1 MVRYTD
7 YTLGTSNSQRRD
19 GNRRDYLQDERD
31 DFRNDGDDNLND
43 NNGGG
48 TTTILKKGILLN
60 IKCNIQG
67 AGVKFNGSFI
77 GSVPKELRISKADLI
92 EKGDRIIEIGKTGY
106 TSNEKYV
113 VSLINGGGLILKNNI
128 YDGGFS
134 GLNQTRIIIKYYVNN
149 IEQSFP
155 EIKTGFAQTI
165 TFNLTK
171 GSDGNVPRTRKLA
184 INLSGVRGG
193 NPIVLRKNGYRGTDV
208 FPQLGETEYQDTTN
222 TEYTLESADL
232 SLYRIIK
239 ITYNDSIYKQVPL
252 TANDNESLTMSFKL
266 RTNYSIIVEVES
278 VSKYVPPIRP
288 VIKLLKTDARTYN
301 INKAIGVPIVFEKNS
316 TVKAITIIVGDDI
329 LEFDN
334 LGEGDIAG
342 VTIPHNVF
350 DNIGKYNIKL
360 FPFSLNDYEEELEP
374 PPSPIKQIPVKPK
387 PKPIFAANESI
398 IIPEFKIDIN
408 PYMNNNGN
416 NNYLSN
422 NISSNGY
429 NFNFSGLNNFIGI
442 GNNSSILNNYK

>member
-106 TSNEKYV
+106 TSNEKYI

-171 GSDGNVPRTRKLA
+171 GSDGN
-184 INLSGVRGG
+184 
-193 NPIVLRKNGYRGTDV
+193 
-208 FPQLGETEYQDTTN
+208 EYQDTTN

-288 VIKLLKTDARTYN
+288 VIKLLKTDARLYN
-301 INKAIGVPIVFEKNS
+301 INKSIGVPIVFEKNS

-374 PPSPIKQIPVKPK
+374 PPPIKQIPVKPK

-422 NISSNGY
+422 SISSNGY